1 MTVEISWPSKPSNR
15 AVLALAVLLVTV
27 LFSYA
32 VGSAFTG
39 GGFAMKSTL
48 PPSDLESSYQEMRSE
63 AASVATSA
71 AVKESAQAASGLS
84 SPWSWVASLTDGGA
98 EESVVDIAAEFAQ
111 RMVVFMAE
119 IELEVA
125 DVNSALDEIQSLT
138 EACGGFIAKVST
150 REGVGA
156 MTIRVPQLSF
166 LDVISEVEALG
177 EVQQRDVKGEDVTED
192 YVDLGARLSNLEM
205 QEERLV
211 EILGMCTS
219 VEEVLKVE
227 AELERVRGSIE
238 GVTGQIQYLESR
250 VELATITALLR
261 EPAERQARLLPQVDW
276 GGPMSAGL
284 QALTTI
290 LQGLLTI
297 VVALGPFVAIGAAT
311 LYVYRRFYGAKKGK
325 PA

>member
-1 MTVEISWPSKPSNR
+1 MTVEFSWPSKPSNR
-15 AVLALAVLLVTV
+15 AVIALAVLLVTV
-27 LFSYA
+27 LSSYA

-39 GGFAMKSTL
+39 GGFAMKSAL
-48 PPSDLESSYQEMRSE
+48 APSDFESSYQEVSSE
-63 AASVATSA
+63 VASVAA
-71 AVKESAQAASGLS
+71 AAAAKESAQAASGLS

-98 EESVVDIAAEFAQ
+98 VESVVDIAVDFAE
-111 RMVVFMAE
+111 RMVVFTAE
-119 IELEVA
+119 IELEVG

-156 MTIRVPQLSF
+156 VTIRVPQLSF
-166 LDVISEVEALG
+166 LDVVSEVEALG
-177 EVQQRDVKGEDVTED
+177 EVQRRDVKGEDVTED
-192 YVDLGARLSNLEM
+192 YVDLGARLTNLEK
-205 QEERLV
+205 QEERLL

-250 VELATITALLR
+250 VELATITVLLR

-276 GGPMSAGL
+276 WGPMSVGL
-284 QALTTI
+284 KALTTI

-297 VVALGPFVAIGAAT
+297 LVALGPFVAIGAAA
-311 LYVYRRFYGAKKGK
+311 LYVYRRFYGAKKG
-325 PA
+325 